1 MQANRVSQF
10 WIALAVF
17 AAGVLYLAALPR
29 PLNPADEAVHLYA
42 AKRIL
47 VGDVMYRDIFEIIT
61 PGYMYVMAALFWIF
75 GTDITTARLAMAVLH
90 GATMVLIGCTALRV
104 QVRPAL
110 AWAVAFSY
118 LALCQSAWPIAS
130 QHWLSTLLYVAVL
143 FVLAAE
149 ARTSRRLVLAG
160 VLLGCLIGVQQQRGV
175 ILTVG
180 VALWV
185 VIDTWLSREPAG
197 AAARGWGT
205 IGARVPALVIGV
217 AAVVG
222 PLLVVM
228 IATAGIAP
236 VWRAL
241 VIHPIVNYGGR
252 ANAPWG
258 YVGLLTLE
266 YARATFVP
274 VLVWLPAVLG
284 LTLARWLA
292 GIARG
297 QVTPALRRLG
307 LLVVLGAFSI
317 LSIAYFPDF
326 IHIAFIAPVILIAA
340 AENGEWLL
348 HMLARP
354 IAIGRA
360 VGIVIAAAITLVCA
374 QKLRSNLSLLRQ
386 AYPLVHQTAFGRVAM
401 QTPRDVELYD
411 QIDTLLD
418 GTPARALYSYP
429 VVAHWYLLAN
439 ATNPTRYGF
448 FLASYNGP
456 EQTREVL
463 DVLAAKR
470 LPYIVSLPPTV
481 IKDDPI
487 LAYIAREY
495 EPVSAQAPPG
505 YQVYRR
511 KADS

>member
-1 MQANRVSQF
+1 MQANRLSQT

-47 VGDVMYRDIFEIIT
+47 GGDVMYRDVFEIIT
-61 PGYMYVMAALFWIF
+61 PGYMYAMAALFWIF
-75 GTDITTARLAMAVLH
+75 GTDITTARVAMAILH
-90 GATMVLIGCTALRV
+90 GATMVLIGFTALRV

-110 AWAVAFSY
+110 AWAVAVSY

-130 QHWLSTLLYVAVL
+130 QHWVSTLLYIAIL
-143 FVLAAE
+143 FVLAAD

-160 VLLGCLIGVQQQRGV
+160 ALLGCLIGVQQQRGV

-185 VIDTWLSREPAG
+185 VIDAWLARDPADV
-197 AAARGWGT
+197 AARGWGA
-205 IGARVPALVIGV
+205 IGARVSALLIGV

-222 PLLVVM
+222 PLLLIM

-252 ANAPWG
+252 TNAPWG

-266 YARATFVP
+266 YARTTFVP

-284 LTLARWLA
+284 LTLVRWLA
-292 GIARG
+292 GLVRG
-297 QVTPALRRLG
+297 QATPALHRLG
-307 LLVVLGAFSI
+307 LLVVIGASSI

-348 HMLARP
+348 RLLPHP

-360 VGIVIAAAITLVCA
+360 AGVVIAAALTLVCG
-374 QKLRSNLSLLRQ
+374 QKLRSNLGFLRQ
-386 AYPLVHQTAFGRVAM
+386 TYPLVHETAFGRVAM
-401 QTPRDVELYD
+401 QTAREVELYD

-418 GTPARALYSYP
+418 GTPARELYSYP

-456 EQTREVL
+456 EQTQEVL

-470 LPYIVSLPPTV
+470 LPYIVSLPPAV

-487 LAYIAREY
+487 MAYIAREY
-495 EPVSAQAPPG
+495 APLSDKAPPG
-505 YQVYRR
+505 YQVFRR
-511 KADS
+511 KAQQ